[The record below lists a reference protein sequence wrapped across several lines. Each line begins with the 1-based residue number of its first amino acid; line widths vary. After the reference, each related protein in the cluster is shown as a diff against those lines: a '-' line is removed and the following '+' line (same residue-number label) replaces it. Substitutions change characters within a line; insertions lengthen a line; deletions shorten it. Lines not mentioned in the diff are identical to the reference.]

1 MQRLVEFLSTP
12 IGRWTSIGAGAFLV
26 LGGVAFGKKRLI
38 AFGAIP
44 LMAGLVD
51 YVPLAAFM
59 GLPPKGSTLR
69 RELGM
74 LREAPLFPAVTRA
87 EQPRYASR

>member
-1 MQRLVEFLSTP
+1 MERLVEFMATP
-12 IGRWTSIGAGAFLV
+12 IGRWTRIGAGAFLI
-26 LGGVAFGKKRLI
+26 LGGMASGKKRLI

-44 LMAGLVD
+44 LVSALVD
-51 YVPLAAFM
+51 YVPLAAFI

-74 LREAPLFPAVTRA
+74 LREAPLFPPVLRP
-87 EQPRYASR
+87 EQPMYASA